1 MKRIIAV
8 LLTVLLFLC
17 GCNSE
22 PGQSDKKSGGWLLTE
37 SEIEEAKNFAGN
49 EPESRPDEYICYI
62 SINCKT
68 AIDSGIKNK
77 QSYSF
82 IPDDG
87 VILPETK
94 MEFTDGETVFDIL
107 ARVVKENGIHMEYT
121 GSKGLQYIEG
131 ICNLYEFDCGSLS
144 GWIYSVN
151 GWSPN
156 YGCGQYKIERG
167 DIIKFEYTC
176 NLGEDLGFSVN
187 S

>member
-1 MKRIIAV
+1 M
-8 LLTVLLFLC
+8 
-17 GCNSE
+17 
-22 PGQSDKKSGGWLLTE
+22 
-37 SEIEEAKNFAGN
+37 
-49 EPESRPDEYICYI
+49 
-62 SINCKT
+62 
-68 AIDSGIKNK
+68 NK

-82 IPDDG
+82 LPDDG
-87 VILPETK
+87 VVLPETK

>member
-1 MKRIIAV
+1 MKRLIAV

-82 IPDDG
+82 LPDDG
-87 VILPETK
+87 VVLPETK

-107 ARVVKENGIHMEYT
+107 ARV
-121 GSKGLQYIEG
+121 EG

>member
-1 MKRIIAV
+1 MSYCNTINKLQITS
-8 LLTVLLFLC
+8 LLITQ
-17 GCNSE
+17 NS
-22 PGQSDKKSGGWLLTE
+22 
-37 SEIEEAKNFAGN
+37 
-49 EPESRPDEYICYI
+49 
-62 SINCKT
+62 
-68 AIDSGIKNK
+68 
-77 QSYSF
+77 
-82 IPDDG
+82 
-87 VILPETK
+87 LPENYPYSLT
-94 MEFTDGETVFDIL
+94 
-107 ARVVKENGIHMEYT
+107 VVKENGIHMEYT

>member
-82 IPDDG
+82 LPDDG
-87 VILPETK
+87 VVLPETK

-107 ARVVKENGIHMEYT
+107 ARVVKENGIHM
-121 GSKGLQYIEG
+121 
-131 ICNLYEFDCGSLS
+131 
-144 GWIYSVN
+144 
-151 GWSPN
+151 
-156 YGCGQYKIERG
+156 
-167 DIIKFEYTC
+167 
-176 NLGEDLGFSVN
+176 
-187 S
+187 